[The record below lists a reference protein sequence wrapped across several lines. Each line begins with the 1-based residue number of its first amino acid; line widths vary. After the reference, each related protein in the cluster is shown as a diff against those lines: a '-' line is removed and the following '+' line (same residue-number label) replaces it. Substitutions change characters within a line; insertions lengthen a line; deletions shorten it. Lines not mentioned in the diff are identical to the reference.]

1 MATMEGSETHDE
13 KLTREYAEGV
23 ARTLEE
29 LAQAEV
35 GDPDERGEDGGAT
48 TIAQY
53 ADDCMEAKFMVDS
66 NCEYEAV
73 RLCCA
78 FGGPNCYI
86 DTFRRQVECYW
97 WLNEAKV
104 PISDEVAE
112 KLDEWGQEAWEYVRG
127 SHSARHRHLRHDP
140 RAGHAV
146 HRVVPGR
153 ASR

>member
-1 MATMEGSETHDE
+1 MSEETHDE
-13 KLTREYAEGV
+13 RITREYAEGV
-23 ARTLEE
+23 AETLER
-29 LAQAEV
+29 LAKNDCE
-35 GDPDERGEDGGAT
+35 EESEDGGAT

-53 ADDCMEAKFMVDS
+53 ADDCMDAEFMVDS
-66 NCEYEAV
+66 HCEYKAV

-104 PISDEVAE
+104 SISDEVAE

-127 SHSARHRHLRHDP
+127 SYSA
-140 RAGHAV
+140 
-146 HRVVPGR
+146 
-153 ASR
+153 